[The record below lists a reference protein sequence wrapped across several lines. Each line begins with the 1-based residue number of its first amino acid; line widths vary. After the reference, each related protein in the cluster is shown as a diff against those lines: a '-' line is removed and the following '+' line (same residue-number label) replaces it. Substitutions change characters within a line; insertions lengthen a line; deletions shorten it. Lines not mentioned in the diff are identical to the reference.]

1 MQTSN
6 ENQIQRNAL
15 KDAKQ
20 VSTEAGAILIKKA
33 CEHVTCPHFKC
44 ERKDLR
50 YNGIA
55 I

>member
-1 MQTSN
+1 MQTTNQDSN
-6 ENQIQRNAL
+6 NRTAWKE
-15 KDAKQ
+15 AKAINTQ
-20 VSTEAGAILIKKA
+20 SGAILIKKA
-33 CEHVTCPHFKC
+33 CEHVSCPHFKC

>member
-1 MQTSN
+1 MQAETH
-6 ENQIQRNAL
+6 NQPQHSAW

-20 VSTEAGAILIKKA
+20 VNTEAGAILIKKA
-33 CEHVTCPHFKC
+33 CEHVKCSHFKC